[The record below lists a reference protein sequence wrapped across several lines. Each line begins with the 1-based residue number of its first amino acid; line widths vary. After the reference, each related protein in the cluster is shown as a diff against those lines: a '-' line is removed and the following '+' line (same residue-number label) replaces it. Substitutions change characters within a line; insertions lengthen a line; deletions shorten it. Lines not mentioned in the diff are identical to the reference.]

1 MPGDL
6 WLNIFRKQKYMV
18 FIIDIIFI
26 SFVLVCVCVKHM
38 HLCAY
43 VYMCI
48 QDAETDK

>member
-1 MPGDL
+1 MFCDL
-6 WLNIFRKQKYMV
+6 RSSENKSTWFSSLTLFL
-18 FIIDIIFI
+18 FLLFW
-26 SFVLVCVCVKHM
+26 CVRVKHM